1 MSLPSE
7 DLGRLHRTLQDAVS
21 AESDAAAEVEQLSS
35 QLKLAMAHAKSKR
48 AELLSLIDDLTAR
61 PVTVAALEKT
71 LVGVTVNGLRKHE
84 SPAVAAKSEALVR
97 SWKVLVESGKTW
109 GSLAG
114 GSAASASLSG
124 SSSSYRGLGSTSS
137 VLDEVRD
144 EDGHI
149 ERRRAHPDSH
159 EDQLALSEAAEA
171 ERMWEEAMGGGG
183 NGHSGRD
190 EEAARKASAEKLR
203 ERYRHIEETKRG
215 REIEFLSKLPKAGKG
230 AHGRTPSRPVSSGG
244 GAAAAPVRKP
254 APNPV
259 LNKLKGQANKLR
271 R

>member
-21 AESDAAAEVEQLSS
+21 AEADVAAEIERLDS
-35 QLKLAMAHAKSKR
+35 QLKLAHAQAKAKR
-48 AELLSLIDDLTAR
+48 AELLSLLDNLTRR

-84 SPAVAAKSEALVR
+84 SPAVAAKSEILVR
-97 SWKVLVESGKTW
+97 SWKALVESGKTW

-114 GSAASASLSG
+114 SSAASAKPSG
-124 SSSSYRGLGSTSS
+124 PSFSRGLGPRTA

-144 EDGHI
+144 EDGRV

-183 NGHSGRD
+183 GRAGRD

-215 REIEFLSKLPKAGKG
+215 REIEFLNKLPKASKG
-230 AHGRTPSRPVSSGG
+230 AHGRTPSRPASV
-244 GAAAAPVRKP
+244 AA
-254 APNPV
+254 NPV
-259 LNKLKGQANKLR
+259 LSRLKGQANKLR